1 MIIALVSISLF
12 SLSSRHEPEEHITLT
27 TSFLASYTPG
37 HQTREAEGELEAKI
51 LLEVTAEVVTVQVV
65 QNLESFSAW

>member
-1 MIIALVSISLF
+1 MIIALVSIPLF
-12 SLSSRHEPEEHITLT
+12 SLSSRHE
-27 TSFLASYTPG
+27 PG